1 MSFLARR
8 ENIMT
13 ASPYSAR
20 TPAEY
25 IQTRVD
31 YKTEAYRKKGEH
43 YRFGYQ
49 TTATVAAI
57 AAAAVPVLINFQ
69 NVPDIVPTLLSL
81 LVTILVTLEGI
92 FHFREHW
99 KSYDLMKS
107 FLRQEACLFE
117 AGAGAYRGKGAN
129 EAFVL
134 LVERVEDAIAKERAQ
149 TIEMR
154 TARAPE
160 PQERE
165 SGAPAKPQV
174 PAPAQT
180 PTPAQGV
187 SSGTVL

>member
-1 MSFLARR
+1 MA
-8 ENIMT
+8 
-13 ASPYSAR
+13 ASTYSAR
-20 TPAEY
+20 NPAEY
-25 IQTRVD
+25 LQTRVD
-31 YKTEAYRKKGEH
+31 FKTEAYRRKGEH

-49 TTATVAAI
+49 STASIAAI
-57 AAAAVPVLINFQ
+57 AAAAVPVLINLKD
-69 NVPDIVPTLLSL
+69 VHAIVPTLLSL

-117 AGAGAYRGKGAN
+117 AGAGAYRGKAPN

-134 LVERVEDAIAKERAQ
+134 LVERVEEAIAKERAQ

-160 PQERE
+160 EHE
-165 SGAPAKPQV
+165 KPPGGQPKMEP
-174 PAPAQT
+174 PAPNVP
-180 PTPAQGV
+180 PTPDD
-187 SSGTVL
+187 

>member
-1 MSFLARR
+1 MSFLAQR
-8 ENIMT
+8 ENVMT
-13 ASPYSAR
+13 ASTYSAR

-31 YKTEAYRKKGEH
+31 YKTEAYRRKGEH

-49 TTATVAAI
+49 TTATLAAVAA
-57 AAAAVPVLINFQ
+57 ATVPVLINFKD
-69 NVPDIVPTLLSL
+69 VPPIVPTLLSL

-154 TARAPE
+154 TSRAPE
-160 PQERE
+160 EQEKGG
-165 SGAPAKPQV
+165 GAQTKTPP
-174 PAPAQT
+174 PAPT
-180 PTPAQGV
+180 QGASQGPV
-187 SSGTVL
+187 I